1 MFRRQKKE
9 ILCSEPL
16 VYIIKGFMSHSNCDE
31 LIKFV
36 ADDLTKS
43 TEIHAD
49 GTDSIT
55 TNRTGT
61 DKRIKNKECKANDKH
76 RKALSK
82 LIDIKKCFFEHSI
95 IINYKDGQQYKPHFD
110 QTPALEYKRLA
121 TAICYLNDVEEGG
134 ETVFPRLNITVKPEK
149 GDLLYFK
156 YNYPDNNV
164 NRLTL
169 HAGRPVLPNQEKWI
183 HTTWICEKRL

>member
-1 MFRRQKKE
+1 
-9 ILCSEPL
+9 
-16 VYIIKGFMSHSNCDE
+16 MSHSNCDE

-61 DKRIKNKECKANDKH
+61 DKHIKNKECKANDKH

-82 LIDIKKCFFEHSI
+82 LLSVRRSLFEKSLV
-95 IINYKDGQQYKPHFD
+95 INYKDGQQYKPHFD
-110 QTPALEYKRLA
+110 QGSGLEQQRIA

-134 ETVFPRLNITVKPEK
+134 ETVFPKLNITVKPQK
-149 GDLLYFK
+149 GDMLYFK
-156 YNYPDNNV
+156 YDYPDNNV

-183 HTTWICEKRL
+183 HTTWICEKKL

>member
-1 MFRRQKKE
+1 
-9 ILCSEPL
+9 
-16 VYIIKGFMSHSNCDE
+16 MSHSNCDE